1 VGQTGRMMT
10 EAEALQTLAR
20 EDPAVA
26 DDAKTALRWLTSG
39 GGLEVISL
47 LRLQEFLW
55 CVLPTSWPASANG
68 HIAVARALAR
78 LLTLA
83 GMERYGDVCAS
94 AETERI
100 IAAYACGHD
109 DGIAA
114 YSKALATTHAA
125 PPDTDLL
132 AWSSAMGTQERAAY
146 DACAAAIEL
155 TVAAGDLRL
164 GVSGWK
170 TKRAALVERWLTRP
184 TDEPGTDTWL
194 SRISAER
201 IDEWA
206 HGHPGERAQMA
217 RRVVP
222 RLLEPPVLPGEPL
235 PTLRW
240 LLQHA
245 DAGLRLTARHY
256 IAPSLVGE
264 AAGMFGWG
272 AGPGSAKR
280 HQELDLY
287 PLHTLRALAQHEM
300 GAVRR
305 SGTSLVLTRTGR
317 LMADDAAVR
326 WHIGTAALI
335 GPDDGL
341 DPDFTV
347 AVREA
352 ALLLVTLTDG
362 AVGFEELTGRLTELH
377 AAEGWT
383 SRSGTSLAGAIRGE
397 VHVLRHRLRALQL
410 LDEPIAPGP
419 LSLGLTSTGTAAAL
433 SALLAR
439 ALRPRRH
446 QPLPVSPNGSRGV
459 RGRSGR
465 AGSRYSSRP
474 ATAPPPG
481 RTSRSGAE
489 TAGAAIRTSLH
500 PGPRAASRS
509 STRRS
514 G

>member
-1 VGQTGRMMT
+1 MMT

-26 DDAKTALRWLTSG
+26 DDARAALRSLTAG
-39 GGLEVISL
+39 GGLEAISL

-55 CVLPTSWPASANG
+55 CALPNG
-68 HIAVARALAR
+68 VPQAAERQLAVAAALGR

-83 GMERYGDVCAS
+83 GMERYAEVCAGPDT
-94 AETERI
+94 ARI
-100 IAAYACGHD
+100 LGAYTISRD
-109 DGIAA
+109 DGLDA
-114 YSKALATTHAA
+114 YTKALNTSHAV

-132 AWSSAMGTQERAAY
+132 AWSSAMGTDERAAY

-155 TVAAGDLRL
+155 AVAARELKV

-170 TKRAALVERWLTRP
+170 TKRAALVERWLTRT
-184 TDEPGTDTWL
+184 TDSPDTDSWL

-206 HGHPGERAQMA
+206 HGHPGERSQLA
-217 RRVVP
+217 RRIMP
-222 RLLEPPVLPGEPL
+222 RLLEPPELLGEPL

-240 LLQHA
+240 LLSRA

-264 AAGMFGWG
+264 AAGLFGWQPRVNRLPG
-272 AGPGSAKR
+272 TGSAPVARGAAAAAAAAAARR
-280 HQELDLY
+280 HQELEVY
-287 PLHTLRALAQHEM
+287 PLHILRGLAQHEM

-305 SGTSLVLTRTGR
+305 IGATLVLTKTGR

-335 GPDDGL
+335 GPDDGT

-352 ALLLVTLTDG
+352 ALLMITAQDG
-362 AVGFEELTGRLTELH
+362 PVGYEELAGRLTELH
-377 AAEGWT
+377 ATEGWT
-383 SRSGTSLAGAIRGE
+383 SRSGSSLTSAIGGE
-397 VHVLRHRLRALQL
+397 IHVLRHRLRALQL
-410 LDEPIAPGP
+410 LDEDSAPG
-419 LSLGLTSTGTAAAL
+419 SLALTDNGTAAAL
-433 SALLAR
+433 SALLSR

-446 QPLPVSPNGSRGV
+446 DRG
-459 RGRSGR
+459 
-465 AGSRYSSRP
+465 
-474 ATAPPPG
+474 
-481 RTSRSGAE
+481 
-489 TAGAAIRTSLH
+489 
-500 PGPRAASRS
+500 
-509 STRRS
+509 
-514 G
+514 

>member
-1 VGQTGRMMT
+1 MGQTGRMMT

-26 DDAKTALRWLTSG
+26 EDAKAALRWLTSG

-55 CVLPTSWPASANG
+55 CVLPTSWPASSSG

-94 AETERI
+94 EQTERI
-100 IAAYACGHD
+100 IAAYADGHD
-109 DGIAA
+109 HGVAA
-114 YSKALATTHAA
+114 YSKALATSHAA

-132 AWSSAMGTQERAAY
+132 AWSSAMGQQERAAY

-155 TVAAGDLRL
+155 AVAGGDLRV

-170 TKRAALVERWLTRP
+170 TKRATLVERWLTRP
-184 TDEPGTDTWL
+184 TEEPGTDTPL
-194 SRISAER
+194 TRSSAER
-201 IDEWA
+201 IYEWA

-222 RLLEPPVLPGEPL
+222 QLLEPPVLPGEPL

-240 LLQHA
+240 LLHHA

-256 IAPSLVGE
+256 IAPTLVGE

-272 AGPGSAKR
+272 AAAGGANHPGDAAGATGAAAKR
-280 HQELDLY
+280 HQELDVY
-287 PLHTLRALAQHEM
+287 PLHTLRGLAQHEM

-335 GPDDGL
+335 GPDDGP

-352 ALLLVTLTDG
+352 ALLIATLHDG
-362 AVGFEELTGRLTELH
+362 PVGYEELTSRLTELH

-383 SRSGTSLAGAIRGE
+383 SRSGSSLAGAIRAE

-410 LDEPIAPGP
+410 LDEPTTAGP
-419 LSLGLTSTGTAAAL
+419 LGLALTGTGTAAAL

-446 QPLPVSPNGSRGV
+446 QQ
-459 RGRSGR
+459 
-465 AGSRYSSRP
+465 
-474 ATAPPPG
+474 
-481 RTSRSGAE
+481 
-489 TAGAAIRTSLH
+489 
-500 PGPRAASRS
+500 
-509 STRRS
+509 
-514 G
+514 

>member
-1 VGQTGRMMT
+1 MMS

-26 DDAKTALRWLTSG
+26 DDAKAALRWLTSG
-39 GGLEVISL
+39 GGLGAISL

-55 CVLPTSWPASANG
+55 YVLPTSWPVPANG
-68 HIAVARALAR
+68 HVAIARALAR

-100 IAAYACGHD
+100 IAAYACAQD
-109 DGIAA
+109 EGIAA
-114 YSKALATTHAA
+114 YSKALAVSHAA

-132 AWSSAMGTQERAAY
+132 AWSSAMGPEERAAY

-155 TVAAGDLRL
+155 AVAASEMRV

-217 RRVVP
+217 RRIVP

-256 IAPSLVGE
+256 IAPTLVGE

-272 AGPGSAKR
+272 AGPSAGAKR
-280 HQELDLY
+280 HQELDVY
-287 PLHTLRALAQHEM
+287 PLHTLRGLAQHEM

-305 SGTSLVLTRTGR
+305 TGTQLVLTRTGR

-335 GPDDGL
+335 GPDDGP

-352 ALLLVTLTDG
+352 ALLIMTLNDGPVGYPELASRLTD
-362 AVGFEELTGRLTELH
+362 LH

-383 SRSGTSLAGAIRGE
+383 SRSGSSLAGAIRGE
-397 VHVLRHRLRALQL
+397 IHVLKHRLRALQL
-410 LDEPIAPGP
+410 LDEPTASHAGVSAVSGVPTGLTGSP
-419 LSLGLTSTGTAAAL
+419 TLGLTSTGTAAAL

-446 QPLPVSPNGSRGV
+446 
-459 RGRSGR
+459 
-465 AGSRYSSRP
+465 
-474 ATAPPPG
+474 
-481 RTSRSGAE
+481 
-489 TAGAAIRTSLH
+489 LH
-500 PGPRAASRS
+500 A
-509 STRRS
+509 
-514 G
+514 